1 MKFPVKRSFIDKVT
15 GKPYNCGGYYES
27 NNTKRI
33 KELQEKGFL
42 GGAKIED
49 EKIETASKKVGSRN
63 SRKNENHQEIRG
75 CDDAYLNTP
84 GCC

>member
-1 MKFPVKRSFIDKVT
+1 MKFPVKRSFIDKET

-49 EKIETASKKVGSRN
+49 EKIETASIKIEAETAEKTRTTKK
-63 SRKNENHQEIRG
+63 QRG
-75 CDDAYLNTP
+75 V
-84 GCC
+84 

>member
-27 NNTKRI
+27 NNNKRI

-42 GGAKIED
+42 GGVKVED
-49 EKIETASKKVGSRN
+49 EKIETASKKIEAETAEKTRTT
-63 SRKNENHQEIRG
+63 KK
-75 CDDAYLNTP
+75 
-84 GCC
+84 

>member
-15 GKPYNCGGYYES
+15 GKPYNYGWFYES

-42 GGAKIED
+42 GGVKIED
-49 EKIETASKKVGSRN
+49 EKIETASKKVEAETAE
-63 SRKNENHQEIRG
+63 K
-75 CDDAYLNTP
+75 TKTTKK
-84 GCC
+84 